1 MPAAANSLERAERA
15 SCKIFS
21 KRSPTSG
28 KFLPISRAASSSE
41 KATPRNHHHKGERR
55 KKKKLK
61 TEKPKK
67 KKKSKNRTDGESQT
81 AYSRRAA
88 NKKYPPKTDAVSS
101 PPRTVKLRKN
111 FRQKT
116 PKF

>member
-28 KFLPISRAASSSE
+28 KFLPISP
-41 KATPRNHHHKGERR
+41 PRTHHQKGER
-55 KKKKLK
+55 KKKKRLK
-61 TEKPKK
+61 AESAKN
-67 KKKSKNRTDGESQT
+67 KKKSKNRTDGESQA

-101 PPRTVKLRKN
+101 PPRTVKLR
-111 FRQKT
+111 
-116 PKF
+116 